1 MEVIPAG
8 AEHDQSL
15 KTSMCHLRTRSA
27 IKHVHMITGSLA
39 SFLYQPSPSFSA
51 TFKTFA
57 RTCFHLYHMRPQKH
71 HRNLIFSER
80 MSPNRS
86 KNRRGDSVPLVWDGE
101 TRFRR
106 RKVILLTGR

>member
-8 AEHDQSL
+8 AKHAQSL
-15 KTSMCHLRTRSA
+15 KTSMCRLRTQSA
-27 IKHVHMITGSLA
+27 IKHVHMFTGSLA

-80 MSPNRS
+80 MSPKRS
-86 KNRRGDSVPLVWDGE
+86 KNRRGDSVPLCGM
-101 TRFRR
+101 
-106 RKVILLTGR
+106 GRQDFCAEKSLY